1 MLVPRIISRNAHQNF
16 TKIFPTQ
23 EADERPRRVLE
34 PLNHVFAILDPSLAD
49 PGRDIVHEI
58 PIAPEK
64 VETMKPRNVNRF
76 VKIARIK
83 CGRRMGPGDSEVA
96 LYIEIS
102 PHTGMRANGLSSGNK
117 APNIAPPTFSK

>member
-16 TKIFPTQ
+16 TKIFPAQ
-23 EADERPRRVLE
+23 EADERPGRVLE

-64 VETMKPRNVNRF
+64 VGDDETAKRQPLRQDRSHQVRQ
-76 VKIARIK
+76 KD
-83 CGRRMGPGDSEVA
+83 G
-96 LYIEIS
+96 
-102 PHTGMRANGLSSGNK
+102 TG
-117 APNIAPPTFSK
+117 